1 MIDEAL
7 SGLEARQDFAMK
19 FCGNAWEKMVPRE
32 WDSPSS
38 VGHAKKTGWLKS
50 SLKPVFH
57 SPLPMRGDASGDLA
71 QHGQCSQMGECCQSP
86 CLSSMV
92 FPLQAVSGKKGDVQ
106 WVLHGFAACVHAS
119 KIAVA
124 IEGIA

>member
-1 MIDEAL
+1 
-7 SGLEARQDFAMK
+7 
-19 FCGNAWEKMVPRE
+19 
-32 WDSPSS
+32 
-38 VGHAKKTGWLKS
+38 
-50 SLKPVFH
+50 
-57 SPLPMRGDASGDLA
+57 
-71 QHGQCSQMGECCQSP
+71 MGERCQSP

-106 WVLHGFAACVHAS
+106 GVLHGFAAGVHAS